1 MPEIFNAKKM
11 EEKKENHSHLNH
23 TNHEPSR
30 DLAPIDQGPLASF
43 CYYPKH
49 VNFIGTDSQEKII
62 LILRRHPITN
72 LPWLT
77 TAFFMILAPF
87 IVSFIPQIQNAPF
100 GYQVVGMMT
109 WYLITL
115 AFMIEQ
121 FLSWFFNVHIV
132 TDERVFDVDFVHL
145 VHREI
150 TDANIDQIQDVTARM
165 GGVIRTM
172 FNYGDVLIQTAAE
185 MPMIEYHGVPRPDKV
200 TRILRELRVQEETEK
215 IEGRVR

>member
-1 MPEIFNAKKM
+1 MPEIFNSKKM
-11 EEKKENHSHLNH
+11 GDKKENHSQNN
-23 TNHEPSR
+23 NHEPSR

-43 CYYPKH
+43 CYYPKN
-49 VNFIGTDSQEKII
+49 VSFIGTDSQEKII

-72 LPWLT
+72 LPWMF
-77 TAFFMILAPF
+77 TAFGMLLAPF
-87 IVSFIPQIQNAPF
+87 IVSFIPQVQSAPF

-115 AFMIEQ
+115 AFIIEQ
-121 FLSWFFNVHIV
+121 FLSWFFNVHII

-185 MPMIEYHGVPRPDKV
+185 TPMIEYLGIPRPDKV
-200 TRILRELRVQEETEK
+200 TRILRELRVQEEVEK